1 MIRVSMMKSKKT
13 VIISLIT
20 ALVLPGMYSN
30 PVLASDDANDIF
42 YKIIF
47 KPVLF
52 TPTISLRMPSL
63 EPLQT
68 AAWMPA
74 PWSRPL

>member
-30 PVLASDDANDIF
+30 PVFASEVSPDG
-42 YKIIF
+42 
-47 KPVLF
+47 
-52 TPTISLRMPSL
+52 IS
-63 EPLQT
+63 QGITGDT
-68 AAWMPA
+68 AATEQSETTEDAQVGFDKLWNYFETGNFE
-74 PWSRPL
+74 

>member
-1 MIRVSMMKSKKT
+1 MASHGDAPFLRFNP
-13 VIISLIT
+13 
-20 ALVLPGMYSN
+20 ALE
-30 PVLASDDANDIF
+30 SDDANDIL

-52 TPTISLRMPSL
+52 TLTINLRMPSL